1 MRLQT
6 LRTTGPVQLALP
18 RRVVRLDKARR
29 DNNNGW
35 FTRERTLVLVLAGIT
50 LGVFYL
56 CYLLVLPF
64 VPALTWAVAVAIVAN
79 PLHDWVQRRFRSR
92 SIVAALVVVIIT
104 ASVLVPATFVAQHV
118 TNDAA
123 ASAEKLK
130 SELQD
135 GQWREII
142 ERNDLAASVARWV
155 EDEVDIRAQIESLTE
170 DILSGARKLISRSVY
185 LATGLLITLFLLFY
199 FFRDKEKI
207 LAALHRAIPLS
218 PRETDR
224 LFQKVQDTIHAIV
237 YGTVLVAL
245 VQGALGGLMFWV
257 LGLPSPLLWGTVMA
271 LLAILP
277 VLGAALIWV
286 PAAIFLLVDG
296 SWEKALILTA
306 WGGIVVAFIDNLL
319 YPVFVKGRLRLHT
332 VPVFISIIGGLVA
345 FGGAG
350 VVLGPVVLAI
360 AVALTDVW
368 RQRMAHGEAVDTG
381 AEAEAAG
388 RETAPSQARR
398 AKPT

>member
-1 MRLQT
+1 MI
-6 LRTTGPVQLALP
+6 
-18 RRVVRLDKARR
+18 RLDKVQQ
-29 DNNNGW
+29 NNHEGW
-35 FTRERTLVLVLAGIT
+35 FTRERTVVLVLVGLT
-50 LGVFYL
+50 LGVYYL

-64 VPALTWAVAVAIVAN
+64 VPALTWAVAVAVVAN
-79 PLHDWVQRRFRSR
+79 PLHAWVLRRLRSR
-92 SIVAALVVVIIT
+92 SVVAALVVVIL
-104 ASVLVPATFVAQHV
+104 AAGVLIPAVFVGQQV

-123 ASAEKLK
+123 DTAEKLK
-130 SELQD
+130 GLLE
-135 GQWREII
+135 GGKWREMI
-142 ERNDLAASVARWV
+142 ERNELAATVTRWI
-155 EDEVDIRAQIESLTE
+155 ENQVDIRAQIEGLTE
-170 DILSGARKLISRSVY
+170 NILGGAKKLIAGSVY
-185 LATGLLITLFLLFY
+185 FVTGLLITLFLLFY
-199 FFRDKEKI
+199 FFRDKDKI
-207 LAALHRAIPLS
+207 VEALHRAVPLS

-224 LFQKVQDTIHAIV
+224 LFRKVQDTIYAII

-277 VLGAALIWV
+277 ILGAAIVWV
-286 PAAIFLLVDG
+286 PAAIFLFVSG

-306 WGGIVVAFIDNLL
+306 WGGIVVALIDNLL

-368 RQRMAHGEAVDTG
+368 RQRMAQGEAVESG
-381 AEAEAAG
+381 ADAAAAAREAAPSPG
-388 RETAPSQARR
+388 RQAR
-398 AKPT
+398 AT

>member
-1 MRLQT
+1 MI
-6 LRTTGPVQLALP
+6 
-18 RRVVRLDKARR
+18 RLDKTPR
-29 DNNNGW
+29 DNNGGW
-35 FTRERTLVLVLAGIT
+35 FTRERTLVLLLAGIT

-64 VPALTWAVAVAIVAN
+64 VPALTWAVAIAVIAH
-79 PLHDWVQRRFRSR
+79 PLHEWVLRRFRSR
-92 SIVAALVVVIIT
+92 SIVAALVVVILT
-104 ASVLVPATFVAQHV
+104 ASVLVPAVFVAQRV

-123 ASAEKLK
+123 DTAEKLK
-130 SELQD
+130 SGLE
-135 GQWREII
+135 GGKWRQLI
-142 ERNDLAASVARWV
+142 ERNELAATLARWI
-155 EDEVDIRAQIESLTE
+155 EREVDIRAQIERFTE
-170 DILSGARKLISRSVY
+170 DILGGAKKLISGSVY
-185 LATGLLITLFLLFY
+185 FVTGLLITLFLLFY

-207 LAALHRAIPLS
+207 VAALHRAVPLS

-224 LFQKVQDTIHAIV
+224 LFRKVQDTIYAIV

-245 VQGALGGLMFWV
+245 VQGALGGIMFWI
-257 LGLPSPLLWGTVMA
+257 LGLPSPLLWGTAMA

-286 PAAIFLLVDG
+286 PAAIFLLVEG

-368 RQRMAHGEAVDTG
+368 RQRMAQGDAVENG
-381 AEAEAAG
+381 ADAEAAG
-388 RETAPSQARR
+388 REAAPARGRQAR
-398 AKPT
+398 TT